1 MERYHIVYINLF
13 LLMKYYRCNKGVSY
27 LIHRID
33 IVFIEKKITGKTIT
47 MESGVTQ
54 RKSLSLAEMP
64 NDIVK
69 KQ

>member
-47 MESGVTQ
+47 MESGVTW
-54 RKSLSLAEMP
+54 RES
-64 NDIVK
+64 
-69 KQ
+69 